1 MLATLPL
8 FNRYRTIK
16 KYVTFLLL
24 LSGVAGSRLVVAGPA
39 PVRPQVPLA
48 AVGPIRPGARPLVR
62 YLTATLRLTPA
73 QAVAVQQ
80 ALRTETPRPL
90 APEQLTQ
97 RLEPVLS
104 PEAQERLHAL
114 QTNVDSYR
122 TLYYLAAR
130 H

>member
-1 MLATLPL
+1 M
-8 FNRYRTIK
+8 K
-16 KYVTFLLL
+16 KHLTLLL
-24 LSGVAGSRLVVAGPA
+24 LLNSVAGSQLTVAGPA

-48 AVGPIRPGARPLVR
+48 AMGPLRPGARPLVR

-80 ALRTETPRPL
+80 ALRTEVPRPL
-90 APEQLTQ
+90 VPEQLAQ

>member
-1 MLATLPL
+1 M
-8 FNRYRTIK
+8 K
-16 KYVTFLLL
+16 KYFTLLL
-24 LSGVAGSRLVVAGPA
+24 LLGSAAGPQLAVAVPALALPQA
-39 PVRPQVPLA
+39 PSAVA
-48 AVGPIRPGARPLVR
+48 ARAGARPLVR

-73 QAVAVQQ
+73 QVVAVQQ

-104 PEAQERLHAL
+104 PEAQERLHTL

-122 TLYYLAAR
+122 TLSYLAAR

>member
-1 MLATLPL
+1 MKKHLTLL
-8 FNRYRTIK
+8 
-16 KYVTFLLL
+16 VL
-24 LSGVAGSRLVVAGPA
+24 LSGAAGSQLAVAGPTPA
-39 PVRPQVPLA
+39 LWQVPPA
-48 AVGPIRPGARPLVR
+48 ATTARPGARPLVR

-73 QAVAVQQ
+73 QVAAVQQ
-80 ALRTETPRPL
+80 VLRTEVPRPL
-90 APEQLTQ
+90 VPEQLTQ

>member
-1 MLATLPL
+1 M
-8 FNRYRTIK
+8 K
-16 KYVTFLLL
+16 KYLTLLLL
-24 LSGVAGSRLVVAGPA
+24 LSGAAGAQLAVAGPMPTHWQA
-39 PVRPQVPLA
+39 PPA
-48 AVGPIRPGARPLVR
+48 ATVARPGARPLVR

-73 QAVAVQQ
+73 QVAAVQQ
-80 ALRTETPRPL
+80 ALRAETPRPL
-90 APEQLTQ
+90 VPEQLAQ

-104 PEAQERLHAL
+104 LEAQERLHAL